1 MRYTQIKNII
11 ERLRF
16 YSNLHCIN
24 HTCNSF
30 NTLELTVCSVTV
42 ARILG
47 NGTVEEGKVEKDQE
61 NVDVFDD
68 KCPSPLILSDGNRR

>member
-1 MRYTQIKNII
+1 M
-11 ERLRF
+11 
-16 YSNLHCIN
+16 
-24 HTCNSF
+24 
-30 NTLELTVCSVTV
+30 CSVTM

-47 NGTVEEGKVEKDQE
+47 NGTVQEGKVEKDKE